1 MKGIV
6 DRFEGEFVVIEIDG
20 VITNISKELVAEDVE
35 EGYVVNINVEDG
47 NIVSVVLNQEDT
59 RSRKQYI
66 EDLTKDMWE

>member
-35 EGYVVNINVEDG
+35 EGDVVNINVEDG